1 MRSNEEIGAKHP
13 ELLAP
18 AGNLEKLKVAVFYG
32 ADAVYIGGKNYSLRM
47 GAENFDIPEIKEGV
61 DFARANGVKV
71 YVTIN
76 IFARNEDLD
85 GLKEYLLDL
94 SDIGVDAIIVAD
106 PGVFFIAKR
115 IIPKMPI
122 HVSTQANVTNVA
134 SAKFWKEMGATRVT
148 LARELSF
155 SEIKE
160 IAQSVDIETEA
171 FVHGA
176 MCIAYSGRCLMSKY
190 LADRDANRGDCAHS
204 CRWKY
209 FLVEEKRPGE
219 YHPVYEDERGTY
231 FFNSKDLCLAR
242 HVPELISAGVS
253 SFKIEGRMKSLYYV
267 AAVTNVYKQIIDN
280 YCASPEDFAFQD
292 EWFDELKKVSHR
304 GYTTGFFT
312 QKNDCAYPSHQQANQ
327 EMVMEETNLA
337 GYKRTYDFVGIVMDC
352 KKKEGT
358 VKIGVR
364 NRISIGD
371 EIEVLSPKKIS
382 SFKISSMI
390 DAKNGKS
397 LNAAHANYVIDV
409 PVGENIVK
417 NSILRRRISEKQT

>member
-1 MRSNEEIGAKHP
+1 MCSNEEINAKHP

-18 AGNLEKLKVAVFYG
+18 AGNLEKLKFAVFYG
-32 ADAVYIGGKNYSLRM
+32 ANAVYIGGKNYSLRM
-47 GAENFDIPEIKEGV
+47 GAENFDIPEIKKAV
-61 DFARANGVKV
+61 DFAHANGVKV

-94 SDIGVDAIIVAD
+94 SDIGVDAIIAAD
-106 PGVFFIAKR
+106 PGVFSIAKK
-115 IIPKMPI
+115 IIPKMSI

-209 FLVEEKRPGE
+209 FLVEEKRPE
-219 YHPVYEDERGTY
+219 VYHPIVEDKRGTY
-231 FFNSKDLCLAR
+231 FFNSKDLCLAQ
-242 HVPELISAGVS
+242 HVPE
-253 SFKIEGRMKSLYYV
+253 
-267 AAVTNVYKQIIDN
+267 
-280 YCASPEDFAFQD
+280 
-292 EWFDELKKVSHR
+292 
-304 GYTTGFFT
+304 
-312 QKNDCAYPSHQQANQ
+312 
-327 EMVMEETNLA
+327 
-337 GYKRTYDFVGIVMDC
+337 
-352 KKKEGT
+352 
-358 VKIGVR
+358 
-364 NRISIGD
+364 
-371 EIEVLSPKKIS
+371 
-382 SFKISSMI
+382 
-390 DAKNGKS
+390 
-397 LNAAHANYVIDV
+397 
-409 PVGENIVK
+409 
-417 NSILRRRISEKQT
+417 